1 MKEDL
6 IKTIKSLHLKI
17 DINKMAL
24 EQDKEVQLFV
34 ELLADYVEAWNI
46 IFHWKKYPRPLVIV
60 EPIYFDFV
68 KLKSEILPI
77 VSKSYYVREFAY
89 SFFEQYEG
97 LETYSEKIKRI
108 NEFLK
113 EALNQNLLEPKNEC
127 MLFCSECGKAIV
139 TNRIDKKDRCSCGSL
154 FDFKFYLASI
164 PSKIIEEI
172 ITGHLLEMYALHV
185 MKMVNNMRLIGMETN
200 DSKERCIYTSI
211 EYAGIGVED
220 KVNGEIDLLGLT
232 NNSLVAVECKFNET
246 THDDIKDFMGVSE
259 KLLLKV
265 KERFPDVKMSR
276 VIFSYDG
283 TKLRQTNAL
292 LVISLKNVSST
303 NDLVKEINQRL
314 R

>member
-1 MKEDL
+1 MTEDL
-6 IKTIKSLHLKI
+6 IKTIKSLQLKI
-17 DINKMAL
+17 DVNKMAL

-34 ELLADYVEAWNI
+34 KLLADCVEAWNI
-46 IFHWKKYPRPLVIV
+46 IFHWKQHPKPLVVV
-60 EPIYFDFV
+60 EPIHFDFA

-97 LETYSEKIKRI
+97 LETYSEKIKKI
-108 NEFLK
+108 NGFLK
-113 EALNQNLLEPKNEC
+113 EALNQNLLELKNEC

-139 TNRIDKKDRCSCGSL
+139 TNRIDEKDRCSCGSL

-185 MKMVNNMRLIGMETN
+185 MKMMSNVKLIGMEIG

-211 EYAGIGVED
+211 EYADIGVED

-232 NNSLVAVECKFNET
+232 NNSLIAVECKFNET
-246 THDDIKDFMGVSE
+246 TYGDIKDFMGVSE

-265 KERFPDVKMSR
+265 KEKSPDVKMSR
-276 VIFSYDG
+276 IIFSYDG
-283 TKLRQTNAL
+283 AKLRQVDTL
-292 LVISLKNVSST
+292 VVISLKNASST
-303 NDLVKEINQRL
+303 NDLVREINQRL